1 MALNLLRNSR
11 VFYTTKLNS
20 SGQVDTSG
28 HTTATTRE
36 IQVLDGFS
44 FSQNTGQET
53 ITVNEA
59 GAAPVRGQRSFN
71 TSLEPVDFSFST
83 YIRPK
88 YNEGGTTTAG
98 PDAND
103 TVDAEEYVLWNSMSS
118 VTGNGWTQTSGVAG
132 SPGTAPYSTVSF
144 ANSNAHQLQAFGLII
159 QFEDVT
165 YVIDNCA
172 LDSATIDFGL
182 DAIAAIAWAGKGTVM
197 RQLPTALTITGTSGT
212 GSVTGGGWTGTNDFQ
227 LKDTSARYIAN
238 KLSTMTLA
246 ASAFGGL
253 SATSYANIAITGG
266 NITISN
272 NLTYLTPAN
281 LGVVNIPITY
291 FTGTRSVTANVT
303 AYLKTGS
310 GTSAELL
317 KDMLNASQSS
327 TANKFEAVIKVGGNN
342 DTRFEITMPTTQLT
356 IPAITSEQIIA
367 TSITMTAQGSSTG
380 AAGGAYDLEAKNEIT
395 LKYYAAA

>member
-11 VFYTTKLNS
+11 VFYTTNLNS
-20 SGQVDTSG
+20 SGQVALSG
-28 HTTATTRE
+28 HTVSTTRE
-36 IQVLDGFS
+36 LQVLDGFS

-71 TSLEPVDFSFST
+71 TSLEPVDWSFST

-88 YNEGGTTTAG
+88 FNEGSTVLTAL
-98 PDAND
+98 DSD
-103 TVDAEEYVLWNSMSS
+103 DKVDAEEYVLWNSMASA
-118 VTGNGWTQTSGVAG
+118 TGNAWTQTSAVAG
-132 SPGTAPYSTVSF
+132 SPGTAPFSTVSF
-144 ANSNAHQLQAFGLII
+144 TNSNVHQLQAFGLII

-172 LDSATIDFGL
+172 IDSATIDFGL

-197 RQLPTALTITGTSGT
+197 RQLATTLTISGA
-212 GSVTGGGWTGTNDFQ
+212 GSVTGGGFTGTNDFLQ
-227 LKDTSARYIAN
+227 KDTSARYIAN

-253 SATSYANIAITGG
+253 SAISYGNIAITGG

-281 LGVVNIPITY
+281 LGVVNVPITY

-303 AYLKTGS
+303 CYLKTGT

-317 KDMLNASQSS
+317 KDMLSASQSS
-327 TANKFEAVIKVGGNN
+327 TSNKFEAVIKVGGNN

-367 TSITMTAQGSSTG
+367 SSITMTAQGSSTG
-380 AAGGAYDLEAKNEIT
+380 AAGGAYDLEAKNEVT

>member
-11 VFYTTKLNS
+11 VFYTTNLNS
-20 SGQVDTSG
+20 SGQVATSG

-36 IQVLDGFS
+36 LQVLDGFS

-59 GAAPVRGQRSFN
+59 GAAPTRGQRSFN
-71 TSLEPVDFSFST
+71 TSLEPVDWSFST

-88 YNEGGTTTAG
+88 YKEGATTTAG
-98 PDAND
+98 PDSD
-103 TVDAEEYVLWNSMSS
+103 DVIDAEESVLWNSMTS
-118 VTGNGWTQTSGVAG
+118 VTGNGWTQTSGVAP
-132 SPGTAPYSTVSF
+132 STMPYSTVSF

-159 QFEDVT
+159 IFEDVT

-172 LDSATIDFGL
+172 IDSATIDFGL

-197 RQLPTALTITGTSGT
+197 RQLATTLTIAATGTT
-212 GSVTGGGWTGTNDFQ
+212 VTGGGWTAPNDFL
-227 LKDTSARYIAN
+227 LKDTTARYIAN

-253 SATSYANIAITGG
+253 SATSYGNIAITGG
-266 NITISN
+266 NLTISN

-281 LGVVNIPITY
+281 LGVVNTPITY

-303 AYLKTGS
+303 AYLKTGA
-310 GTSAELL
+310 GASAELL
-317 KDMLNASQSS
+317 KDMLAASQSS

>member
-28 HTTATTRE
+28 HTVSTTRE
-36 IQVLDGFS
+36 LQVLDGFS

-53 ITVNEA
+53 VTVNEA
-59 GAAPVRGQRSFN
+59 GATPTRGQRSFN
-71 TSLEPVDFSFST
+71 TSLEPVDWSFST

-88 YNEGGTTTAG
+88 FNEGSTVLTAL
-98 PDAND
+98 DSD
-103 TVDAEEYVLWNSMSS
+103 DKVDAEEYVMWNSMSS
-118 VTGNGWTQTSGVAG
+118 ATGNGWTQTSAVAG
-132 SPGTAPYSTVSF
+132 SPGTAPYSTVAF
-144 ANSNAHQLQAFGLII
+144 TNSNVHQLQAFGLII

-172 LDSATIDFGL
+172 IDSATIDFGL

-197 RQLPTALTITGTSGT
+197 RQLPTTLTISGA
-212 GSVTGGGWTGTNDFQ
+212 GSVTGGGFTGTNDFQ
-227 LKDTSARYIAN
+227 QKDTTARYIAN

-246 ASAFGGL
+246 SSTFGGL
-253 SATSYANIAITGG
+253 SATSYGNIAITGG
-266 NITISN
+266 NVTISN

-281 LGVVNIPITY
+281 LGVVNTPITY

-303 AYLKTGS
+303 CYLKTGT

-317 KDMLNASQSS
+317 KDMLAASSSS
-327 TANKFEAVIKVGGNN
+327 TSNKFEAVIKVGGNN

>member
-11 VFYTTKLNS
+11 VFYTTRLDS
-20 SGQVDTSG
+20 SGQVATSG
-28 HTTATTRE
+28 FTVSNTRE
-36 IQVLDGFS
+36 LQVLDGFS

-53 ITVNEA
+53 VTINEA

-71 TSLEPVDFSFST
+71 TSLEPVDWSFST

-88 YNEGGTTTAG
+88 YNEGATTTAG

-103 TVDAEEYVLWNSMSS
+103 VIDAEEYVLWNSMSS
-118 VTGNGWTQTSGVAG
+118 VTGNGWTQTAGVAP
-132 SPGTAPYSTVSF
+132 STMPYSTVSF

-172 LDSATIDFGL
+172 IDSATIDFGL
-182 DAIAAIAWAGKGTVM
+182 DAIAAVAWAGKGTVM
-197 RQLPTALTITGTSGT
+197 RQLATTLTISGA
-212 GSVTGGGWTGTNDFQ
+212 GSVTGGGFTGTNDFQ
-227 LKDTSARYIAN
+227 TKDTSARYIAN

-246 ASAFGGL
+246 SSTFGGL
-253 SATSYANIAITGG
+253 TATSYSNVAITGG

-281 LGVVNIPITY
+281 LGVVNTPITY

-303 AYLKTGS
+303 AYLKTGT

-317 KDMLNASQSS
+317 KDMLAASSSS
-327 TANKFEAVIKVGGNN
+327 TANKFDVVIKVGGNN
-342 DTRFEITMPTTQLT
+342 DTRFEIAMPTTQLT

-395 LKYYAAA
+395 LKYYAAV

>member
-11 VFYTTKLNS
+11 VFYTTNLNS
-20 SGQVDTSG
+20 SGQVATSG
-28 HTTATTRE
+28 FTVSNTRE
-36 IQVLDGFS
+36 LQVLDGFS

-71 TSLEPVDFSFST
+71 TSLEPVDWSFST

-88 YNEGGTTTAG
+88 YNEGATTTAG

-103 TVDAEEYVLWNSMSS
+103 VVDAEEYVLWNSMAS
-118 VTGNGWTQTSGVAG
+118 VTGNAWTQTAGV
-132 SPGTAPYSTVSF
+132 SPSTMPYSTVSF

-172 LDSATIDFGL
+172 IDSATIDFGL

-197 RQLPTALTITGTSGT
+197 RQLATTITVSGA
-212 GSVTGGGWTGTNDFQ
+212 GSVTGGGFTGTNDFL
-227 LKDTSARYIAN
+227 LKDTTARYIAN

-246 ASAFGGL
+246 SSSFGGL
-253 SATSYANIAITGG
+253 TATSYGNVAITGG

-281 LGVVNIPITY
+281 LGVVNLPITY

-303 AYLKTGS
+303 AYLKTGA
-310 GTSAELL
+310 GASAELL
-317 KDMLNASQSS
+317 KDMLAASSSS
-327 TANKFEAVIKVGGNN
+327 TSNKFAAVINVGGNN
-342 DTRFEITMPTTQLT
+342 DTKFVIEMPTTQLT

>member
-11 VFYTTKLNS
+11 VFYTTNLDS
-20 SGQVDTSG
+20 SGAVATSG
-28 HTTATTRE
+28 FTVSNTRE
-36 IQVLDGFS
+36 LQVLDGFS

-53 ITVNEA
+53 VTVNEA
-59 GAAPVRGQRSFN
+59 GAAPTRGQRSFN
-71 TSLEPVDFSFST
+71 TSLEPVDWSFST

-88 YNEGGTTTAG
+88 YKEGATTTTG
-98 PDAND
+98 PDSD
-103 TVDAEEYVLWNSMSS
+103 DVIDAEESVLWNSMTS
-118 VTGNGWTQTSGVAG
+118 VTGNGWTQTSGVAP
-132 SPGTAPYSTVSF
+132 STMPYSTVSF

-172 LDSATIDFGL
+172 IDSATIDFGL

-197 RQLPTALTITGTSGT
+197 RQLATTLTISGA
-212 GSVTGGGWTGTNDFQ
+212 GSVTGGGFTGTNDFT
-227 LKDTSARYIAN
+227 LKDTTARYIAN

-246 ASAFGGL
+246 ASTFGGL

-266 NITISN
+266 NLTISN

-281 LGVVNIPITY
+281 LGVVNVPITY

-303 AYLKTGS
+303 AYLKTGA
-310 GTSAELL
+310 GASAELL
-317 KDMLNASQSS
+317 KDMLAASSSS

-380 AAGGAYDLEAKNEIT
+380 AAGGAYDLEAKNEVT

>member
-11 VFYTTKLNS
+11 VFYTTNLTS
-20 SGQVDTSG
+20 SGAVATSG
-28 HTTATTRE
+28 FTVSNTRE
-36 IQVLDGFS
+36 LQVLDGFS

-71 TSLEPVDFSFST
+71 TSLEPVDWSFST

-88 YNEGGTTTAG
+88 YNEGATTTTG
-98 PDAND
+98 PDSND
-103 TVDAEEYVLWNSMSS
+103 VIDAEESVLWNSMSS
-118 VTGNGWTQTSGVAG
+118 VTGNGWTQTSGVAP
-132 SPGTAPYSTVSF
+132 STVPYSTVSF

-159 QFEDVT
+159 IFEDVT
-165 YVIDNCA
+165 YVINNCA
-172 LDSATIDFGL
+172 IDSATIDFGL
-182 DAIAAIAWAGKGTVM
+182 DAIAAIAWAGKGTEM
-197 RQLPTALTITGTSGT
+197 KQLATTLTVSAA
-212 GSVTGGGWTGTNDFQ
+212 GSVTGGGWTAPNDFT

-238 KLSTMTLA
+238 KLSTMTLG
-246 ASAFGGL
+246 SSTFGGL
-253 SATSYANIAITGG
+253 TGTSYGNIAITGG
-266 NITISN
+266 NLTISN

-281 LGVVNIPITY
+281 LGVVNLPITY

-303 AYLKTGS
+303 AYLKTGT
-310 GTSAELL
+310 GASAELL
-317 KDMLNASQSS
+317 KDMLAASASS
-327 TANKFEAVIKVGGNN
+327 TSNKFEAVIKVGGNN

>member
-11 VFYTTKLNS
+11 VFYTTNLNS
-20 SGQVDTSG
+20 SGQVALSG
-28 HTTATTRE
+28 HTVSTTRE
-36 IQVLDGFS
+36 LQVLDGFS

-71 TSLEPVDFSFST
+71 TSLEPVDWSFST

-88 YNEGGTTTAG
+88 FNEGSTVLTAL
-98 PDAND
+98 DSD
-103 TVDAEEYVLWNSMSS
+103 DKVDAEEYVLWNSMASA
-118 VTGNGWTQTSGVAG
+118 TGNAWTQTSAVAG
-132 SPGTAPYSTVSF
+132 SPGTAPFSTVSF
-144 ANSNAHQLQAFGLII
+144 TNSNVHQLQAFGLII

-172 LDSATIDFGL
+172 IDSATIDFGL

-197 RQLPTALTITGTSGT
+197 RQLATTLTISGA
-212 GSVTGGGWTGTNDFQ
+212 GSVTGGGFTGTNDFLQ
-227 LKDTSARYIAN
+227 KDTSARYIAN

-253 SATSYANIAITGG
+253 SAISYGNIAITGG

-281 LGVVNIPITY
+281 LGVVNVPITY

-303 AYLKTGS
+303 CYLKTGS

-317 KDMLNASQSS
+317 KDMLAASQSS
-327 TANKFEAVIKVGGNN
+327 TSNKFEAVIKVGGNN

-367 TSITMTAQGSSTG
+367 SSITMTAQGSSTG
-380 AAGGAYDLEAKNEIT
+380 AAGGAYDLEAKNEVT

>member
-11 VFYTTKLNS
+11 VFYTTNLTS
-20 SGQVDTSG
+20 SGQVALSG
-28 HTTATTRE
+28 HTTLTTRE
-36 IQVLDGFS
+36 LQVLDGFS

-71 TSLEPVDFSFST
+71 TSLEPVDWSFST

-88 YNEGGTTTAG
+88 FNEGSTVLTAL
-98 PDAND
+98 DSD
-103 TVDAEEYVLWNSMSS
+103 DKVDAEEYVLWNSMASA
-118 VTGNGWTQTSGVAG
+118 TGNAWTQTPAVAG
-132 SPGTAPYSTVSF
+132 SPGTAPYSTVAF
-144 ANSNAHQLQAFGLII
+144 TNSNVHQLQAFGLII

-172 LDSATIDFGL
+172 IDSATIDFGL
-182 DAIAAIAWAGKGTVM
+182 DAIAAIAWAGKGTLM
-197 RQLPTALTITGTSGT
+197 RQLATTLTISGA
-212 GSVTGGGWTGTNDFQ
+212 GSVTGGGFTGTNDFLQ
-227 LKDTSARYIAN
+227 KDTSARYIAN
-238 KLSTMTLA
+238 KLSTMTLS

-253 SATSYANIAITGG
+253 SATSYGNIAITGG

-303 AYLKTGS
+303 CYLKTGT

-317 KDMLNASQSS
+317 KDMLTASQDS
-327 TANKFEAVIKVGGNN
+327 TSNKFEAVIKVGGNN

-367 TSITMTAQGSSTG
+367 SSITMTAQGSTTG

>member
-28 HTTATTRE
+28 HTTSTTRE
-36 IQVLDGFS
+36 LQVLDGFS

-71 TSLEPVDFSFST
+71 TSLEPVDWSFST

-88 YNEGGTTTAG
+88 YKEGATTTTG
-98 PDAND
+98 PDSD
-103 TVDAEEYVLWNSMSS
+103 DVIDAEESVLWNSMSS
-118 VTGNGWTQTSGVAG
+118 VTGNGWTQTAGVAP
-132 SPGTAPYSTVSF
+132 STMPYSTVSF
-144 ANSNAHQLQAFGLII
+144 ANSNAHQLQPFGLII
-159 QFEDVT
+159 VFEDVT

-172 LDSATIDFGL
+172 IDSATIDFGL
-182 DAIAAIAWAGKGTVM
+182 DAIAAIAWAGKGTTM
-197 RQLPTALTITGTSGT
+197 RQLPTKLTISTA
-212 GSVTGGGWTGTNDFQ
+212 GSVTGGGWTAPNDFT

-246 ASAFGGL
+246 SQTFGGL
-253 SATSYANIAITGG
+253 TATSYANVAITGG
-266 NITISN
+266 NLTISN

-281 LGVVNIPITY
+281 LGVVNTPITY

-303 AYLKTGS
+303 AYLKTGT
-310 GTSAELL
+310 GASAELL
-317 KDMLNASQSS
+317 KDMLAASSSS
-327 TANKFEAVIKVGGNN
+327 TSNKFEAVIKVGGNN
-342 DTRFEITMPTTQLT
+342 DTRFEIAMPTTQLT

-367 TSITMTAQGSSTG
+367 TSITMTAQGSDTG
-380 AAGGAYDLEAKNEIT
+380 TASGSYDLEAKNEVT

>member
-11 VFYTTKLNS
+11 VFYTTNLNS
-20 SGQVDTSG
+20 SGQVALSG
-28 HTTATTRE
+28 HTVSTTRE
-36 IQVLDGFS
+36 LQVLDGFS

-71 TSLEPVDFSFST
+71 TSLEPVDWSFST

-88 YNEGGTTTAG
+88 FNEGSTVLTAL
-98 PDAND
+98 DSD
-103 TVDAEEYVLWNSMSS
+103 DKVDAEEYVLWNSMASA
-118 VTGNGWTQTSGVAG
+118 TGNAWTQTSAVAG
-132 SPGTAPYSTVSF
+132 SPGTAPFSTVSF
-144 ANSNAHQLQAFGLII
+144 TNSNVHQLQAFGLII

-172 LDSATIDFGL
+172 IDSATIDFGL

-197 RQLPTALTITGTSGT
+197 RQLATTLTISGA
-212 GSVTGGGWTGTNDFQ
+212 GSVTGGGFTGTNDFLQ
-227 LKDTSARYIAN
+227 KDTTARYIAN

-253 SATSYANIAITGG
+253 SATSYGNIAITGG

-281 LGVVNIPITY
+281 LGVVNTPITY

-303 AYLKTGS
+303 CYLKTGS

-317 KDMLNASQSS
+317 KDMLAASSNS
-327 TANKFEAVIKVGGNN
+327 TSNKFEAVIKVGGNN

-367 TSITMTAQGSSTG
+367 SSITMTAQGSSTG
-380 AAGGAYDLEAKNEIT
+380 AAGGAYDLEAKNEVT